1 MLVDEHSGRN
11 SGCVESI
18 QKILDVVSE
27 LGQPSSDVFAVP
39 VYNKKIINIFL
50 HAPLQAPHAKEKPLL
65 NILHTAAKKTRLFGS
80 VHERYASS
88 IFM

>member
-1 MLVDEHSGRN
+1 MSEEQRVLVDEHSGRN

-39 VYNKKIINIFL
+39 VYKKKIRNIFL
-50 HAPLQAPHAKEKPLL
+50 QAPLQAPHAK
-65 NILHTAAKKTRLFGS
+65 
-80 VHERYASS
+80 
-88 IFM
+88 